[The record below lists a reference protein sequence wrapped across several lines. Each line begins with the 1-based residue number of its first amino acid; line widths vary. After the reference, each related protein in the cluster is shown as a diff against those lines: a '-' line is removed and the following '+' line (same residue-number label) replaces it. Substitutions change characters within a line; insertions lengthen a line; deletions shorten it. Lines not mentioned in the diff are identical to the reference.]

1 MYDKKRSGIGKWKRT
16 LTAFA
21 VTASVILALPAWS
34 VGRAEASPELVRP
47 ESCSL
52 TIKRASD
59 STAQADIVVD
69 LYKVAN
75 AEDLPGYDAYTLA
88 LNAPYDTPELAASLE
103 AAKEQEN
110 GASVSDGGN
119 ALYRTMAQDVA
130 KIALAVEEK
139 EETKED
145 GTKVT
150 VKGPAQEPSRTA
162 TMNSGEN
169 TLKIPG
175 IDPGMYLVVAHGSG
189 MNVAQYT
196 TQVGEGTDKQLATM
210 AYSDEYVYTYLPEL
224 IALPSRG
231 SAPAGSFNTADNDLE
246 WSSDVTATLKSEQA
260 SRLTSL
266 QIGKTFTVSEDAVI
280 AGGDGCVFQIE
291 ATLND
296 EIVYSNVA
304 AIPYEGRA
312 TGSVTLSKVI
322 PVGAE
327 VTVTEVYSGAAFT
340 VSGEEVK
347 SIVAE
352 ADREDGT
359 IENNVFFTNN
369 SNGIGTSGDIVTN
382 SFTHG
387 ADGWTWNDP
396 KPTQAQPET
405 PEQ

>member
-1 MYDKKRSGIGKWKRT
+1 MYDKKRSGIGKWKCA

-34 VGRAEASPELVRP
+34 VGRAEASPELVKP
-47 ESCSL
+47 GSCSL

-69 LYKVAN
+69 LYKVAD
-75 AEDLPGYDAYTLA
+75 AEDLLGYDAYTLA
-88 LNAPYDTPELAASLE
+88 LNAPYNTSELAASLE
-103 AAKEQEN
+103 AAQEQEN

-130 KIALAVEEK
+130 KIALAIEEK
-139 EETKED
+139 EE
-145 GTKVT
+145 TKVT
-150 VKGPAQEPSRTA
+150 VKGPAQEPSKTA

-169 TLKIPG
+169 TLTIQG

-189 MNVAQYT
+189 MNAAQYT
-196 TQVGEGTDKQLATM
+196 TQVGEGADKQLATM

-231 SAPAGSFNTADNDLE
+231 SAPIGSFNTADNDVE

-260 SRLTSL
+260 SRLASL
-266 QIGKTFTVSEDAVI
+266 QIGKTFMVSEDAVI

-296 EIVYSNVA
+296 EIVYSNVV

-312 TGSVTLSKVI
+312 TGSVTLSKVV

-352 ADREDGT
+352 ADREDGA

-396 KPTQAQPET
+396 KPAQAQPET